1 MENDFTPSVLP
12 DRAIHP
18 GSFIRDELAARVM
31 TQAEL
36 ARRMGRPV
44 QAVNEIIA
52 EKKSV
57 TGQTAL
63 ELESVLGISA
73 RTWLN
78 LQSTYELVKAKQ
90 SKREALDA
98 ETDWARQFPSTE
110 MAKRGWIA
118 AARDPAEKVGQ
129 LLSFFELA
137 SASAFRRAAAD
148 GAYRLTAGAQVDEHA
163 LEAWLRR
170 GEQIAEWL
178 DLPDYEPRE
187 FRNTLPAIRALA
199 ADPQP
204 DLARI
209 REICATAG
217 VAFVVVDQLPRAG
230 VSGVTRWLRG
240 DRPLIQLSLRYKK
253 ADIFWFT
260 FFHEAAHVLTAKHA
274 ASVIDFDI
282 RAKRTHP
289 DELAADEFAQTALI
303 DPGAWAEFVE
313 SKRTSL
319 HAVRKFA
326 DKVNL
331 HPGIV
336 VGRMQ
341 HEGLIKRNHLNDLR
355 EPLDP
360 ATLPDVF

>member
-1 MENDFTPSVLP
+1 MGNDFVPSVLP

-18 GSFIRDELAARVM
+18 GSFIRDELAARTM

-44 QAVNEIIA
+44 QAINEIIA
-52 EKKSV
+52 EKKSI

-63 ELESVLGISA
+63 ELESVLGVSA

-90 SKREALDA
+90 SKRKALDA
-98 ETDWARQFPSTE
+98 EIDWARQFPSAE

-118 AARDPAEKVGQ
+118 ASRDPAEKVDQ

-137 SASAFRRAAAD
+137 SARAYQRAAAN
-148 GAYRLTAGAQVDEHA
+148 GAYRLTASAQVDDHV

-170 GEQIAEWL
+170 GEQIAEWM
-178 DLPDYEPRE
+178 DLPDYEPRG
-187 FRNTLPAIRALA
+187 FRNALPAIRTLA

-209 REICATAG
+209 RDICASAG
-217 VAFVVVDQLPRAG
+217 VAFVVVDHIPRAG
-230 VSGVTRWLRG
+230 VSGVARRLR
-240 DRPLIQLSLRYKK
+240 DDHPLIQLSLRFKK

-260 FFHEAAHVLTAKHA
+260 FFHEAAHVLAAKH
-274 ASVIDFDI
+274 SDPVIDFDI
-282 RAKRTHP
+282 RAKRMHP
-289 DELAADEFAQTALI
+289 DERAADEFAQNMLI
-303 DPGAWAEFVE
+303 DPVTWAEFIK
-313 SKRTSL
+313 SKRTSAS
-319 HAVRKFA
+319 AVRRFA
-326 DKVNL
+326 GEVGL

-341 HEGLIKRNHLNDLR
+341 HEGMIKRNHLNDLR
-355 EPLDP
+355 VPLDP
-360 ATLPDVF
+360 AKLPDVF